1 MQKIGQN
8 CRRKTITQVFPKK
21 IKKTYTGIQ
30 SVKDRKID
38 LELEAIKCRNLGE
51 KKKGRYLAEL
61 RLMLRGK
68 WARRSQINELTKQK
82 TWQGQKKQQGYA
94 KLK

>member
-30 SVKDRKID
+30 SVKGRKID

-68 WARRSQINELTKQK
+68 WARRSQINELTEQK
-82 TWQGQKKQQGYA
+82 TWQGQKEQQGYA
-94 KLK
+94 NLK